1 MSVRTLPSLL
11 SLPELLIAR
20 NAGTTVQGTGSEAEA
35 DRLLISSRYAEAA
48 DNYQKLPLDDINRR
62 EKLAYCL
69 FCDGQSDFYT
79 VLDAQVECASPW
91 GLALHLWAFKSG
103 RFTLNTATDEQSERL
118 AKILQ
123 CALASDSWPKLREY
137 LIAGCWYQ
145 SLQQRHDTQQARTLQ
160 SEAAAALRK
169 MASKLQDS
177 LELCTRIFNYY
188 GDRSEPQVL
197 ALRDLIKD
205 ISANDT
211 PVLSALFSAA
221 MVVRDTE
228 QAKLALSELCR
239 RYSDHEF
246 LEQTVSAVALENDC
260 PAFLD
265 CLSNELKVVSLN
277 RPEIRL
283 LNALAREDLVEIQAL
298 AKTMPADGPAESVL
312 DLPRISE
319 PFFDFLLSGRTSQV
333 GGWGS
338 GAPWAA
344 VLGERLVKTLP
355 VGALRNSFL
364 QSCRD
369 FLGDEELV
377 KYARDL
383 CELFESS
390 LSDEDFD
397 WILLPECLRLVNTQ
411 SFAKYV
417 VRKASEENDYP
428 PFESDDPA
436 SDWYRFVPAI
446 KEELLPLQ
454 AKVRD
459 AIEFVLENWG
469 VPLRPSLARRLAGEG
484 LPEALSVPLAEV
496 EAALSG
502 LNGNDLAY
510 LQLALLKTSAKV
522 AEKISPADAHEVAVR
537 AYNDFIRP
545 SSLTEYGEERVRTL
559 ANRYGAARF
568 LQGLDALMKS
578 PDFNPETDYDLP
590 ALSKMLVTLQ
600 GALQGRRAY
609 LAGVLRK
616 RLKNLRSHW
625 LDQQVSESMA
635 RGVDIEQM
643 IDLAKRVNS
652 WDAWTEGLARLTP
665 Y

>member
-265 CLSNELKVVSLN
+265 WAVSVTKCNTRGKVLHDYSLHPLDH
-277 RPEIRL
+277 RRAR
-283 LNALAREDLVEIQAL
+283 NA
-298 AKTMPADGPAESVL
+298 
-312 DLPRISE
+312 
-319 PFFDFLLSGRTSQV
+319 
-333 GGWGS
+333 
-338 GAPWAA
+338 
-344 VLGERLVKTLP
+344 
-355 VGALRNSFL
+355 
-364 QSCRD
+364 
-369 FLGDEELV
+369 
-377 KYARDL
+377 
-383 CELFESS
+383 
-390 LSDEDFD
+390 
-397 WILLPECLRLVNTQ
+397 
-411 SFAKYV
+411 
-417 VRKASEENDYP
+417 NDHAY
-428 PFESDDPA
+428 
-436 SDWYRFVPAI
+436 
-446 KEELLPLQ
+446 
-454 AKVRD
+454 
-459 AIEFVLENWG
+459 
-469 VPLRPSLARRLAGEG
+469 ARRLA
-484 LPEALSVPLAEV
+484 AS
-496 EAALSG
+496 
-502 LNGNDLAY
+502 
-510 LQLALLKTSAKV
+510 
-522 AEKISPADAHEVAVR
+522 H
-537 AYNDFIRP
+537 RP
-545 SSLTEYGEERVRTL
+545 SSWAPTQHAESR
-559 ANRYGAARF
+559 GAAPVAAW
-568 LQGLDALMKS
+568 AL
-578 PDFNPETDYDLP
+578 
-590 ALSKMLVTLQ
+590 
-600 GALQGRRAY
+600 
-609 LAGVLRK
+609 
-616 RLKNLRSHW
+616 
-625 LDQQVSESMA
+625 
-635 RGVDIEQM
+635 
-643 IDLAKRVNS
+643 
-652 WDAWTEGLARLTP
+652 
-665 Y
+665 